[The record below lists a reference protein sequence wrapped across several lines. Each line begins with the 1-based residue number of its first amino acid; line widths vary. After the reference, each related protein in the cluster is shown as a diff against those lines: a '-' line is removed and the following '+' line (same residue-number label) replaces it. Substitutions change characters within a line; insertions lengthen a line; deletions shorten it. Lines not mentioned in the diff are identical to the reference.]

1 MSASAKKSASVQSM
15 DPVWDAVRA
24 GARQIIA
31 TEPSLANLV
40 ITAVLNH
47 ETFEQ
52 ALAHRIAARLDH
64 EDVSADIIRQTF
76 AEVIADTPKIGT
88 DARVDLAAT
97 LERDPACHRAV
108 EPLLYFKGYQA
119 IQTHRFAHALFL
131 AGRRDFA
138 LYLQSRASQVFQVD
152 INPAVRIGK
161 GIMLDHGTGLVI
173 GETAVVGDNVSLL
186 QGVTLGG
193 TGKADQD
200 RHPKSG
206 NGVLIGAG
214 AKVLGNI
221 KVGDCSRIG
230 AGSVVLKEVP
240 PRTTVAGVPAKVIG
254 EAGCAQPALVMDQMI
269 LVHDLE
275 TTPSTANSDSPGVA
289 PSA

>member
-1 MSASAKKSASVQSM
+1 MSGNAQKSAQIKSV
-15 DPVWDAVRA
+15 DPVWEAVRV
-24 GARQIIA
+24 GARQIIDSDPA
-31 TEPSLANLV
+31 LGQMALT
-40 ITAVLNH
+40 TVLNH
-47 ETFEQ
+47 DSFEE
-52 ALAHRIAARLDH
+52 ALAHRLASRLDH

-76 AEVIADTPKIGT
+76 AEVLRDNPTIGES
-88 DARVDLAAT
+88 ARVDLAAT
-97 LERDPACHRAV
+97 LERDPACHRAI

-119 IQTHRFAHALFL
+119 IQTHRFAHALFK

-152 INPAVRIGK
+152 INPAVPMGK

-173 GETAVVGDNVSLL
+173 GETAVVGDNVSML

-200 RHPKSG
+200 RHPKIG

-221 KVGDCSRIG
+221 RVGDCSRIG

-254 EAGCAQPALVMDQMI
+254 EAGCAQPALVMDQMV
-269 LVHDLE
+269 LVHD
-275 TTPSTANSDSPGVA
+275 NG
-289 PSA
+289 